1 MKKFGETLDVNP
13 DQLSDVEREL
23 LKKSLGLHFNSFNHV
38 RTNIWKYHKEVRPT
52 NYGFRLPHFSRV
64 LEVMHREENWSKES
78 FDKVSDQLAEA
89 SKDLNMLINDYDV
102 EDLYSNDFKKDFNEY
117 ILKYNEEFKGLLR
130 ELRVIAGV

>member
-1 MKKFGETLDVNP
+1 
-13 DQLSDVEREL
+13 
-23 LKKSLGLHFNSFNHV
+23 
-38 RTNIWKYHKEVRPT
+38 
-52 NYGFRLPHFSRV
+52 
-64 LEVMHREENWSKES
+64 MHREENWSKES